1 MKFEKL
7 DLKRHDLNKVS
18 KLIYETELEVFR
30 SLLGKEEDEVTQNI
44 KRLIKLGNN
53 SLGHEN
59 IHVVKHANV
68 IGILV
73 SFSGKETSLWKDFK
87 AYFKILNFNKFLK
100 YMVKGTAISELL
112 TTSVGRNDYY
122 LSNVA
127 VDPTFRGQGIGS
139 YILKN
144 AIKLAE
150 DAECQ
155 RLILDVTMDN
165 EGALRLYKRSGFKVY
180 DKNIAEWIFK
190 GQGTWSIEF
199 LFKN

>member
-18 KLIYETELEVFR
+18 KLIYETELGVFQ
-30 SLLGKEEDEVTQNI
+30 SLLGNDEDESTQNI
-44 KRLIKLGNN
+44 KRLVIAGNN
-53 SLGHEN
+53 SLGYEN
-59 IHVVKHANV
+59 IHVVINGDV

-73 SFSGKETSLWKDFK
+73 SFGGKEMSLLNDFK
-87 AYFKILNFNKFLK
+87 AYYKILNFNKFLK
-100 YMVKGTAISELL
+100 YLFKGTVVNELL

-122 LSNVA
+122 LSNIA
-127 VDPTFRGQGIGS
+127 ADPDFRGQGIGS

-150 DAECQ
+150 DAKCR

-165 EGALRLYKRSGFKVY
+165 EGALRLYQRFGFNVY
-180 DKNIAEWIFK
+180 GKNSAEWIFK
-190 GQGTWSIEF
+190 GQGTFSMELII
-199 LFKN
+199 

>member
-18 KLIYETELEVFR
+18 KLIYETELGVFR
-30 SLLGKEEDEVTQNI
+30 SLLGKDEDEATQNI
-44 KRLIKLGNN
+44 KRLVKAGSN

-59 IHVVKHANV
+59 IHVAINGDV

-73 SFSGKETSLWKDFK
+73 SFSGKETSLLKDFK
-87 AYFKILNFNKFLK
+87 AYYKILNFTQFLK
-100 YMVKGTAISELL
+100 YIFKGIAINELL
-112 TTSVGRNDYY
+112 TTSVRNNDYY
-122 LSNVA
+122 LSNIA
-127 VDPTFRGQGIGS
+127 ADPAFRGQGIGS
-139 YILKN
+139 YILEN

-150 DAECQ
+150 DAKCR

-190 GQGTWSIEF
+190 GQGTWSLEF

>member
-18 KLIYETELEVFR
+18 KLIYETELGVFR
-30 SLLGKEEDEVTQNI
+30 SLLGKDEDEATQNI
-44 KRLIKLGNN
+44 KRLVKAGSN

-59 IHVVKHANV
+59 IHVAINGDV

-73 SFSGKETSLWKDFK
+73 SFSGKETSLLKDFK
-87 AYFKILNFNKFLK
+87 AYYKILNFTQFLK
-100 YMVKGTAISELL
+100 YIFKGIAINELL

-122 LSNVA
+122 LSNIA
-127 VDPTFRGQGIGS
+127 ADTAFRGQGIGS
-139 YILKN
+139 YILEN

-150 DAECQ
+150 DAKCR

-165 EGALRLYKRSGFKVY
+165 EGALRLYERFGFKVY
-180 DKNIAEWIFK
+180 GKNSPEWIFK
-190 GQGTWSIEF
+190 GKGTLSMELII
-199 LFKN
+199 

>member
-7 DLKRHDLNKVS
+7 DLKRHNLNKVS

-30 SLLGKEEDEVTQNI
+30 SLLGKDEDEVTQNI
-44 KRLIKLGNN
+44 KRLVKTGSN
-53 SLGHEN
+53 SLGYEN
-59 IHVVKHANV
+59 IHVVNHENV

-73 SFSGKETSLWKDFK
+73 SYSGKETSFWKNFK
-87 AYFKILNFNKFLK
+87 AYSKILNFNKFLK
-100 YMVKGTAISELL
+100 YIIKGTAINELL

-122 LSNVA
+122 LSNIA
-127 VDPTFRGQGIGS
+127 VDTAFRGQGIGS

-155 RLILDVTMDN
+155 RVILDVTMDN
-165 EGALRLYKRSGFKVY
+165 EGALRLYERYGFKVFG
-180 DKNIAEWIFK
+180 KHIAEWIFK
-190 GQGTWSIEF
+190 GQGTWGMEF
-199 LFKN
+199 LF